1 MAATKLRRTYILR
14 RHLPTSITGG
24 HKQTTTLEPA
34 MDKNDSKF
42 TVILGALAV
51 FVAVCILAFLVWGT

>member
-1 MAATKLRRTYILR
+1 
-14 RHLPTSITGG
+14 
-24 HKQTTTLEPA
+24 